1 MKMIKTKITKR
12 GGYFVVQLMDDQGKY
27 KQVAKY
33 EDELD
38 AKVFRKE
45 LVKEKEDTLRSVA
58 AITVADAYKK
68 YAEYKYGLYAKEA
81 IGKSQKEFYNRNAKI
96 VAADVKFQVHC

>member
-1 MKMIKTKITKR
+1 MYLLEREGMKMIKTKITKR
-12 GGYFVVQLMDDQGKY
+12 GGYFVVQLMDEQGKY

-33 EDELD
+33 EDVLD

-68 YAEYKYGLYAKEA
+68 FAEYKYELFAKEA
-81 IGKSQKEFYNRNAKI
+81 IR
-96 VAADVKFQVHC
+96 

>member
-1 MKMIKTKITKR
+1 
-12 GGYFVVQLMDDQGKY
+12 MDEQGNY

-45 LVKEKEDTLRSVA
+45 LVKEKDTLRSVA
-58 AITVADAYKK
+58 AITVADAY
-68 YAEYKYGLYAKEA
+68 
-81 IGKSQKEFYNRNAKI
+81 RNI
-96 VAADVKFQVHC
+96 RVQV